1 MEKVIIVTGGT
12 SGIGLNT
19 ARILAEKG
27 CRVYE
32 FSRRDTGVYPKVTH
46 VQADVTDE
54 AQVNAAVGTVLERE
68 GHIDVVIN
76 NAGFGISGAI
86 EFTETAEAQ
95 KQFDVNFFGMVRVN
109 HAVLPVMRKQGY
121 GRIINMSSVA
131 APIAIPFQA
140 YYSASKAAVRT
151 YTMALQSEVKPYGI
165 EVCAIMPGDVA
176 TGFTAAR
183 RKTPAGD
190 DEYGGRISRSVAVME
205 HDEQTGI
212 TAESAGAFVAEKAL
226 QKKVPVLCH
235 PGRKVQVLRLSDPRA
250 AEQGTGGSCRP
261 DLRKII
267 ENCREAAKNETVGN
281 QQSAEGTGG
290 HVREVLLLPAALLPL
305 YPRAMADHRT
315 RI

>member
-1 MEKVIIVTGGT
+1 MEKVVIVTGGT

-54 AQVNAAVGTVLERE
+54 AQVDAAVGTVLDRE
-68 GHIDVVIN
+68 GHIDVVVN

-86 EFTETAEAQ
+86 EFTDTAEAQ

-109 HAVLPVMRKQGY
+109 HAVLPIMRKQGY

-183 RKTPAGD
+183 KKSEEGSDA
-190 DEYGGRISRSVAVME
+190 YGHIRQAVATME
-205 HDEQTGI
+205 KDEQGGMSPRKMAKDLYYIATRRCPAPQYIG
-212 TAESAGAFVAEKAL
+212 GF
-226 QKKVPVLCH
+226 QYQVLCFLD
-235 PGRKVQVLRLSDPRA
+235 R
-250 AEQGTGGSCRP
+250 
-261 DLRKII
+261 
-267 ENCREAAKNETVGN
+267 
-281 QQSAEGTGG
+281 
-290 HVREVLLLPAALLPL
+290 LLPKRLVNWIVAQV
-305 YPRAMADHRT
+305 Y
-315 RI
+315 

>member
-54 AQVNAAVGTVLERE
+54 AQVNAAV
-68 GHIDVVIN
+68 
-76 NAGFGISGAI
+76 GFGISGAI

-183 RKTPAGD
+183 RKNPAGD

-226 QKKVPVLCH
+226 QKKVPVLCT
-235 PGRKVQVLRLSDPRA
+235 L
-250 AEQGTGGSCRP
+250 GGKYKFFVFLTR
-261 DLRKII
+261 
-267 ENCREAAKNETVGN
+267 
-281 QQSAEGTGG
+281 
-290 HVREVLLLPAALLPL
+290 LLPNRVLVDLVGQIYAK
-305 YPRAMADHRT
+305 
-315 RI
+315 

>member
-183 RKTPAGD
+183 RKNPAGD
-190 DEYGGRISRSVAVME
+190 DEYGGRISRSVAVIE

-212 TAESAGAFVAEKAL
+212 SAESAGAFVAEKAL
-226 QKKVPVLCH
+226 QKKVPVLCT
-235 PGRKVQVLRLSDPRA
+235 L
-250 AEQGTGGSCRP
+250 GGKYKFFVFLTR
-261 DLRKII
+261 
-267 ENCREAAKNETVGN
+267 
-281 QQSAEGTGG
+281 
-290 HVREVLLLPAALLPL
+290 LLPNRVLVDLVGQIYAK
-305 YPRAMADHRT
+305 
-315 RI
+315 